1 MPISHSSVQT
11 AMQSAQSVPASS
23 PLEARCTLRGKTM
36 AEYIFIGG
44 TGGDLR
50 SKTRVLDSIPAGP
63 EDCPVL
69 TFDGTLTGQVSSQMC
84 QDASCLLIQ
93 LLPGGCPRATHG
105 HRGWPPACCI
115 IMPGLCCQPRAAV
128 GFAGPRYPVSRDVR
142 RNTEACTVQILAAR
156 GVQPARSQPFLE

>member
-1 MPISHSSVQT
+1 MAPLGGPAAAVAASMPISPSCVQT

-23 PLEARCTLRGKTM
+23 PLEARCNLRGKTM

-84 QDASCLLIQ
+84 QDASCIWIQ
-93 LLPGGCPRATHG
+93 LLPGDLSARRMAFRGGFPLAVSSCRDFAASLVPR
-105 HRGWPPACCI
+105 
-115 IMPGLCCQPRAAV
+115 
-128 GFAGPRYPVSRDVR
+128 
-142 RNTEACTVQILAAR
+142 
-156 GVQPARSQPFLE
+156 